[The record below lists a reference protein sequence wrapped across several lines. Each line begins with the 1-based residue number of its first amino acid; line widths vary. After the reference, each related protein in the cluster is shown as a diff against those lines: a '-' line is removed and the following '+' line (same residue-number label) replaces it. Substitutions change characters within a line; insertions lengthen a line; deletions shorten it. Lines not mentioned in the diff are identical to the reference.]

1 MRTSCETMNITGKNP
16 SATPRKAL
24 LSMIRCGHQVEILD
38 RRRRDSHDRT
48 RVVFALGVRPRRF
61 HHCRHLVFLVYRPDR
76 PYHGR
81 RGIAHRFPHSEC
93 GPACVALPC
102 INGVGE
108 RNARSAAAH
117 PLRTCATHRR
127 PARPAC
133 LRSSWRADASN
144 DARIKTPRLSA
155 ACTAGR
161 KRDVRVFSIA
171 RARYTIPCAIMASA
185 SLVKPAM
192 FAPTT

>member
-48 RVVFALGVRPRRF
+48 RVVFALGVRPRCF

-81 RGIAHRFPHSEC
+81 RGIAHRFPHSER

-108 RNARSAAAH
+108 RNARFAAAH

-133 LRSSWRADASN
+133 PRSSVACGCIERCAHKKRPAFPLHAWQEESGAFAFFRSRGRATRYPAPSWR
-144 DARIKTPRLSA
+144 R
-155 ACTAGR
+155 
-161 KRDVRVFSIA
+161 
-171 RARYTIPCAIMASA
+171 RAW
-185 SLVKPAM
+185 
-192 FAPTT
+192 